1 MQINLMKSVIVI
13 YKSRSSLGTVPCLIL
28 SILVIFNMSIFL
40 QTGELAHALKVVQT
54 HLTQDQ
60 NNYHHV
66 VGIAQND
73 MNITMDNIF
82 VHAIITDANDTILGN
97 YSSQVAVH
105 PLSPSAETP
114 FDVLIYDKNHNNLI
128 KNYTVGFTYEGTST
142 TEKDLEIH
150 STSSKLDATGFY
162 YINGRITNNM
172 NTASTSTTIIAALY
186 DKNNDLIGIWKA
198 QSEPYN
204 IPPLST
210 ASFTIP
216 VTDHTQASHIY
227 NYTLYSNNS

>member
-1 MQINLMKSVIVI
+1 MF
-13 YKSRSSLGTVPCLIL
+13 G
-28 SILVIFNMSIFL
+28 
-40 QTGELAHALKVVQT
+40 LKLVQT

-60 NNYHHV
+60 NKFHHII
-66 VGIAQND
+66 GIVQND
-73 MNITMDNIF
+73 LNMTLDNIF
-82 VHAIITDANDTILGN
+82 VKAIISGENNTILGN
-97 YSSQVAVH
+97 YSNQVAVH
-105 PLSPSAETP
+105 PLNPSEETP

-128 KNYTVGFTYEGTST
+128 KNYTVDFTYEGTKT
-142 TEKDLEIH
+142 TERDLEIH
-150 STSSKLDATGFY
+150 STSSRLDATGFY
-162 YINGRITNNM
+162 YISGRITNNM
-172 NTASTSTTIIAALY
+172 NTTSNSTTIIAALN

-216 VTDHTQASHIY
+216 VTDRSQGFNIY